1 MKKNMLVHLRISSEN
16 MVLYM
21 LETVSCIFDVLF
33 DCLTD
38 MSFII
43 DNVLYDVETH
53 IYMQVYSQYT
63 VVKYL
68 NALIPC

>member
-16 MVLYM
+16 VVLYM
-21 LETVSCIFDVLF
+21 LETVSYIFDVLF

-43 DNVLYDVETH
+43 FDEWFL
-53 IYMQVYSQYT
+53 
-63 VVKYL
+63 
-68 NALIPC
+68 